1 MLMGMGGGGGGGEW
15 GGGDGRWGR
24 GVLSV
29 LIFGIFCTPPE
40 EKPPEFIQTVKNK
53 RSALTVS

>member
-1 MLMGMGGGGGGGEW
+1 MMGRGRGRWEVGGGGGGGPN
-15 GGGDGRWGR
+15 
-24 GVLSV
+24 V

-40 EKPPEFIQTVKNK
+40 EKPPEFIQTVKNR